1 MGLTLVVGKPVTI
14 EKLLPLAKSEN
25 EIYCFP
31 VLDLNNDY
39 AIPEVPL
46 VGILLL
52 YLQ

>member
-1 MGLTLVVGKPVTI
+1 MGLALVVGKPVTI
-14 EKLLPLAKSEN
+14 EKLPLAKSEN

-46 VGILLL
+46 IGILLL
-52 YLQ
+52 CLQ